1 MKEPSRFRTSLL
13 LLLAI
18 LVWALAACGGGDS
31 PSNTGVPV
39 RIGYFPN
46 LTHAAALVGLA
57 RKTYEQDLAP
67 NELKTTVFN
76 AGGDLVKVLLGG
88 SIDIGFLGPD
98 PAIYAYVQSKG
109 SVHVL

>member
-1 MKEPSRFRTSLL
+1 M
-13 LLLAI
+13 
-18 LVWALAACGGGDS
+18 
-31 PSNTGVPV
+31 
-39 RIGYFPN
+39 
-46 LTHAAALVGLA
+46 GLA

-67 NELKTTVFN
+67 NKLETTVFN

-109 SVHVL
+109 SVHVLAGASSGGVLWI

>member
-1 MKEPSRFRTSLL
+1 MKAFSRYCISSFLL
-13 LLLAI
+13 FAI
-18 LVWALAACGGGDS
+18 LTWTLAACGGEDS
-31 PSNTGVPV
+31 TPKTGVPV
-39 RIGYFPN
+39 RLGYFPN

-67 NELKTTVFN
+67 NKLETTVFN

-98 PAIYAYVQSKG
+98 PAIYAYVQS
-109 SVHVL
+109 